1 VARRIAR
8 RRTPIAGVALALGLV
23 LSSGV
28 LAPPRLAAQASD
40 RFAIPA
46 TDDGLP
52 GAGPIRRYDWFQN
65 VWRARRSSFAQR
77 LEAERGAV
85 VFLGDSITQ
94 GWGGGL
100 GAAFPGVK
108 VANRGIDGDTSRG
121 VLIRLREDVLVL
133 DPAAVVLLI
142 GTNDLEEG
150 ATPEAVAGNLK
161 LILSALEAHD
171 AKMPIVLCQV
181 MPSAAS
187 KKRPAD
193 QIKAL
198 NTLYRSAVKND
209 ARVTLVETWPLFA
222 DGAGDAIAA
231 EFPDL
236 LHPNEAGYAKWAAAL
251 RPIFATLGF
260 SETAAATFALEPG
273 FESLFNG
280 RDLTGWGYRPTSEA
294 DQAGAKRWQASDPSA
309 AEWPFVTEAARFDGQ
324 AATPDGRYRVIGGRL
339 VVTTPPSY
347 RRIQQLWTM
356 REFPQDCVLKLEFR
370 ATPNADSGLYVR
382 GPQLQVRDYL
392 IAGPYKQLRSYRP
405 QDWNEVVVT
414 VQGGVARATCN
425 GELLEAEMKVPAS
438 GPIGLEGDRGQMEY
452 RRIRIQ
458 TR

>member
-1 VARRIAR
+1 VARRAILLLGLAISIGGLA
-8 RRTPIAGVALALGLV
+8 PAGVA
-23 LSSGV
+23 
-28 LAPPRLAAQASD
+28 AQAPD
-40 RFAIPA
+40 RLAIPA
-46 TDDGLP
+46 TDEGLP

-77 LEAERGAV
+77 LEADRGAV

-121 VLIRLREDVLVL
+121 VLIRLKEDVLSL

-150 ATPEAVAGNLK
+150 ATPETIAGNLK

-171 AKMPIVLCQV
+171 PKTPIVLCQV

-193 QIKAL
+193 QIKAV
-198 NTLYRSAVKND
+198 NVLYRAAVKND

-222 DGAGDAIAA
+222 DAAGDAIAA

-260 SETAAATFALEPG
+260 SETAPDTFALEPG

-294 DQAGAKRWQASDPSA
+294 DQASAKRWQASDPEA
-309 AEWPFVTEAARFDGQ
+309 AEWPFVTEPASFDGVT
-324 AATPDGRYRVIGGRL
+324 ATPDGRYRVTGGRL

-347 RRIQQLWTM
+347 RRIQQLWTT
-356 REFPQDCVLKLEFR
+356 REFPRDFVLKLEFR

-382 GPQLQVRDYL
+382 GPQLQVRDYFL
-392 IAGPYKQLRSYRP
+392 AGPYKQLKSYRP
-405 QDWNEVVVT
+405 QDWNEIVVT

-452 RRIRIQ
+452 RRLRIQ